1 MWLLGIEPMTA
12 RRAVSA
18 LNTEPFLQASLFIS
32 DFINLDTV
40 SVPSGYSGSGFIYLV
55 DFLKE
60 PSPVFVD
67 SLYSS
72 FCFYLVDFSS
82 EFDYFLPFTPF
93 GCVCFF
99 LL

>member
-1 MWLLGIEPMTA
+1 MLEWTGKDLS
-12 RRAVSA
+12 VSVFKY
-18 LNTEPFLQASLFIS
+18 LFLFDIV
-32 DFINLDTV
+32 NLDTV

-72 FCFYLVDFSS
+72 FCFYLVDNST
-82 EFDYFLPFTPF
+82 EFDYFLLSNPFV
-93 GCVCFF
+93 CICFF
-99 LL
+99 LF